1 MAVFPSVD
9 TVTDVVAMMYFTP
22 EGQNISPNIN
32 YRSPYQLFNDNELL
46 FVLQTCSGVRHKQTF
61 VIHWVVVE
69 FSRSVFY
76 SQAVPQR
83 EVIDGE
89 QIIFISWSQELP
101 TK

>member
-1 MAVFPSVD
+1 MWSYSMI
-9 TVTDVVAMMYFTP
+9 TSYF
-22 EGQNISPNIN
+22 
-32 YRSPYQLFNDNELL
+32 LFCRL
-46 FVLQTCSGVRHKQTF
+46 VRHKQTF

-83 EVIDGE
+83 EVIDGV

-101 TK
+101 AK

>member
-1 MAVFPSVD
+1 M
-9 TVTDVVAMMYFTP
+9 
-22 EGQNISPNIN
+22 
-32 YRSPYQLFNDNELL
+32 
-46 FVLQTCSGVRHKQTF
+46 CSGVRHKQTF

-101 TK
+101 AK